1 MLLTACSENI
11 EFKPK
16 NELERLALEKF
27 EEFKE
32 IHSKE
37 YIALNDNYA
46 DKLADKQCSK
56 CKDVKK
62 LDII

>member
-1 MLLTACSENI
+1 M
-11 EFKPK
+11 
-16 NELERLALEKF
+16 EKF